1 MSEEYWTGVNVMK
14 KYVRQCLE
22 DYRISK
28 TLFHGGEDHEIVEQ
42 VIDNLIK
49 NIFIGEGK

>member
-1 MSEEYWTGVNVMK
+1 MDEQYWEGVNVTK

-28 TLFHGGEDHEIVEQ
+28 TLFHGGEDLEIVEK

-49 NIFIGEGK
+49 NIFIGEEK

>member
-1 MSEEYWTGVNVMK
+1 MNEDYWNGVNTMK
-14 KYVRQCLE
+14 KFVRRCLE

-28 TLFHGGEDHEIVEQ
+28 TLFHGEEDLEMVEE

-49 NIFIGEGK
+49 NIFIGEEK